1 MRRTTTVES
10 ADSATHRTT
19 LHHTAP
25 LCNTLQHTRTHCN
38 KLQQSVYLMVRLPGN
53 TRDQHRRSTNS
64 TAHCNTP
71 NHAASHS
78 TTLQQTTTHILS
90 TCWYA
95 CQGMRKTTTVE
106 SASSEYACK
115 AFGHAPFSLPPL
127 SGSLPGTHAQK
138 SALQSLYVVDSR
150 YSSEYAWEEVGHAA
164 FSLPP
169 FCSSWPGT
177 HIPESQLYK
186 SLGIV
191 NTVANSE

>member
-64 TAHCNTP
+64 TAHCNTL
-71 NHAASHS
+71 NHAAPHS
-78 TTLQQTTTHILS
+78 TTLQQPTTHILS

-115 AFGHAPFSLPPL
+115 AFGHAPFSLPPF
-127 SGSLPGTHAQK
+127 SGSLPGTHAQP
-138 SALQSLYVVDSR
+138 SALMSLYMVDTVANMHGRKLDTRPFRSR
-150 YSSEYAWEEVGHAA
+150 SSAA
-164 FSLPP
+164 VCLA
-169 FCSSWPGT
+169 

-186 SLGIV
+186 SLYMV
-191 NTVANSE
+191 NTVVNSE